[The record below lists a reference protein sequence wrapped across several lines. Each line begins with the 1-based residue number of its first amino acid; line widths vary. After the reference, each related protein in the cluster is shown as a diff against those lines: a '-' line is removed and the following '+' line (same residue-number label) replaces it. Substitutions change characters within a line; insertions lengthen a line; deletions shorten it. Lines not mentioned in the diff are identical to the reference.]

1 MNLGSGLVGHGRSL
15 RTVRATRSWKDSSI
29 EHSQLRLGL
38 IFQKLSG
45 REPFHPR
52 PAPSGVRILH
62 VIENRTRPG
71 RHALALA
78 TVLLSLP
85 SLATA
90 APFTIEEA
98 IRSTWKQ
105 NPAIASSSGMVAA
118 AQADAD
124 GARDGRLPSIL
135 VSAKAVATN
144 EPMSAFGLKLDQQ
157 RITAADFD
165 PNRLNSPATVGGVGI
180 GATIMQP
187 IYMGGRLTAARRA
200 ASAQAQAETC
210 SHERRL
216 QEMALQVVQA
226 YFGAQVASEGLT
238 FAQDVLAQARETES
252 FTRSRNQ
259 QGLALDADLA
269 RATAFRAQAEAESS
283 AAEQRLASARS
294 MLVLLAGDQA
304 AIVELGSPL
313 TAAEGESNS
322 GDSTGQRADLKAAE
336 FRTEAA
342 RAMAAVSKGGLL
354 PEVMAQASLETM
366 RSDFNQGATWY
377 SLGLVARWRLSMADL
392 RATDAANLRVGA
404 ATDARR
410 WQERQAVFEI
420 DEARRALKSARSRGQ
435 SAREAVAAS
444 ESARAL
450 RLARH
455 RQGLLPLTEVLDAE
469 TGLAGARALLLRSE
483 YDARV
488 AAAQVQFAFGK
499 PIEGVRP

>member
-1 MNLGSGLVGHGRSL
+1 M
-15 RTVRATRSWKDSSI
+15 
-29 EHSQLRLGL
+29 
-38 IFQKLSG
+38 
-45 REPFHPR
+45 
-52 PAPSGVRILH
+52 
-62 VIENRTRPG
+62 
-71 RHALALA
+71 
-78 TVLLSLP
+78 LSLP
-85 SLATA
+85 TLATA
-90 APFTIEEA
+90 APFTIEDA
-98 IRSTWKQ
+98 IRATWEQ
-105 NPAIASSSGMVAA
+105 SPAIASSSAMVAA
-118 AQADAD
+118 AKADAD
-124 GARDGRLPSIL
+124 GARDGRLPSLL

-165 PNRLNSPATVGGVGI
+165 PNRLNAPASVGGVGV
-180 GATIMQP
+180 GATVMQP

-210 SHERRL
+210 SHQRRM

-238 FAQDVLAQARETES
+238 FAQDVLAQARETEN

-294 MLVLLAGDQA
+294 MLVLLAGEQA
-304 AIVELGSPL
+304 ALAELGSPL
-313 TAAEGESNS
+313 AMAESAANVQ
-322 GDSTGQRADLKAAE
+322 DSSGQRADLKASE
-336 FRTEAA
+336 FRAEAA
-342 RAMAAVSKGGLL
+342 RAMATATKGSLL
-354 PEVMAQASLETM
+354 PEVMAQATLETM

-377 SLGLVARWRLSMADL
+377 ALGLVARWRLSVVDL
-392 RATDAANLRVGA
+392 RATDAANLRARA
-404 ATDARR
+404 ADDARR
-410 WQERQAVFEI
+410 WQERQAAFEI
-420 DEARRALKSARSRGQ
+420 DEARRALQSAQSRGQ

-469 TGLAGARALLLRSE
+469 SGLAGARALLLRSK